1 MSLTTMASKSSL
13 GSDLVPKGILSEKNL
28 NAEERRQSGEKRKH
42 ESTTEE
48 SRKKKKIYIPH
59 QSKEEGHFHV
69 VLGEDLTPRYKL
81 LDLMGEGTF
90 AKVCELWDRQTKSYL
105 ACKIVRS
112 VRKYTRD
119 AEFELD
125 ILQKLKACDRDDKM
139 PFVKVHASFLHRV
152 ASPATPNIVA
162 AEHMCI
168 LFPRMGSS
176 LLDWIIF
183 HGPFPIHGI
192 AKVAYQVFKTLDFLH
207 NTMRLIHTDLKPEN
221 MLFEQWDEE
230 ERTNR
235 RFDKQQPRDPKSW
248 KVRVIDFGGTT
259 DERHSPHSI
268 VSTRHYRAPEVIL
281 GTGWMFGADMW
292 SVGCILAELL
302 TGRVLFDTHDNRE
315 HLALMEKAIA
325 PLPDFAVRG
334 CTPESAKMFRP
345 DLKLDWPRIAPSESS
360 VAKVKKMK
368 NIRQLL
374 PAQEPE
380 LVDLITKLLDYNK
393 TTRLG
398 AREALN
404 HPFIT
409 RYVNPRD
416 LERC

>member
-1 MSLTTMASKSSL
+1 MSLVSKTSL
-13 GSDLVPKGILSEKNL
+13 GTDLVPKGVLSEKNV
-28 NAEERRQSGEKRKH
+28 NAEDRRQSGEKRKNDAVQ
-42 ESTTEE
+42 EE

-112 VRKYTRD
+112 VKKYTRD

-125 ILQKLKACDRDDKM
+125 ILQKLKSCDREDKY
-139 PFVKVHASFLHRV
+139 PFVKLNGSFLHRV
-152 ASPATPNIVA
+152 TRPGSPIPV

-183 HGPFPIHGI
+183 HGAFSMQGV
-192 AKVAYQVFKTLDFLH
+192 AKVAYQLCKSLDFLH

-221 MLFEQWDEE
+221 ILFEEWDED

-235 RFDKQQPRDPKSW
+235 RFDKQQPRAPKSW
-248 KVRVIDFGGTT
+248 KIRVIDFGGTT
-259 DERHSPHSI
+259 DERHSAHSI

-281 GTGWMFGADMW
+281 GTGWMFAADMW
-292 SVGCILAELL
+292 SVGCILVELC
-302 TGRVLFDTHDNRE
+302 TGRVMFDTHDNRE
-315 HLALMEKAIA
+315 HLALMEAAISRIPA
-325 PLPDFAVRG
+325 PITHG
-334 CTPESAKMFRP
+334 CTGEATKYLRP
-345 DLKLDWPRIAPSESS
+345 DRSLDWPRIAPSESS
-360 VAKVKKMK
+360 LQKVKRMK
-368 NIRQLL
+368 QLRDLL
-374 PAQEPE
+374 PKDDPE
-380 LVDLITKLLDYNK
+380 FLDLITKLLDYNK
-393 TTRLG
+393 QTRIR
-398 AREALN
+398 AREVLT
-404 HPFIT
+404 HPFVT

-416 LERC
+416 PRI